1 MAKVITF
8 SRTFPAYH
16 PRKGEP
22 TNFVEKVLYGLIK
35 GNVPGCG
42 TELLKNP
49 IVNIKALNPDEIKS
63 HTIREGNRFKKGDYF
78 SPAIWGDNIN
88 PKNGRTGPYQSKQI
102 KFAPDIEI
110 KNVWDIEMKTRLDER
125 YKMPYC
131 IFLVNDQ
138 PVDASILALHDGLD
152 LVDLLSWFIKPFKGQ
167 IICWNENIK
176 Y

>member
-110 KNVWDIEMKTRLDER
+110 KKVWEFEINSCFTTGMAINRKIVRA
-125 YKMPYC
+125 
-131 IFLVNDQ
+131 ND
-138 PVDASILALHDGLD
+138 LAKIAENDGLD
-152 LVDLLSWFIKPFKGQ
+152 VEDLMSWFQYPKPFIGQ
-167 IICWNENIK
+167 VICWNEEIS